1 MNFQDGMN
9 FASLSKLIITT
20 ENENLFK
27 YEKHYR

>member
-9 FASLSKLIITT
+9 FASLSKLILTT

-27 YEKHYR
+27 IWKAL

>member
-20 ENENLFK
+20 ENENLLK
-27 YEKHYR
+27 IWKAL

>member
-9 FASLSKLIITT
+9 FVSLSKLIFIT

-27 YEKHYR
+27 TWKAL

>member
-9 FASLSKLIITT
+9 FVNLSKLIIII

-27 YEKHYR
+27 IWKAL